1 MMVIDKKEF
10 HHGESTAQANE
21 SEIDLE
27 LGGFAPKIFEELKK
41 EMKIEE
47 FDSPNLA
54 HREL

>member
-1 MMVIDKKEF
+1 MVIDKKEF